1 MEKNSFIKKVF
12 GVVVFLAVV
21 LSVSAAVYFY
31 LEMNKLKENPQ
42 LLADREVSM
51 LVSKIGRFMVLPTGE
66 VPTVATVVDAE
77 GLKKDQPFFNLAQVG
92 DKVLIY
98 QKAGKAILYS
108 PTSKKILEVGPLEID
123 KNGSQNSKISPV
135 SSPTDFSE

>member
-1 MEKNSFIKKVF
+1 MEKNLFIKKVF
-12 GVVVFLAVV
+12 NVVVFLVVV

-31 LEMNKLKENPQ
+31 IEMNKLKENPQ

-98 QKAGKAILYS
+98 QKAGKAILYN
-108 PTSKKILEVGPLEID
+108 PTSNKIVEVGPLEIN

-135 SSPTDFSE
+135 SSPADSSE